1 MRNLVLAILL
11 VPTLAFADGDKAPE
25 PTPAPAPAPA
35 PKILEL
41 PAPPTLAIGG
51 SGRDCAPNALGQTEC
66 KAPPKPTTS
75 TTN

>member
-25 PTPAPAPAPA
+25 PTPAPVPA

-51 SGRDCAPNALGQTEC
+51 SGRDCTPNALGQSEC

-75 TTN
+75 TTR